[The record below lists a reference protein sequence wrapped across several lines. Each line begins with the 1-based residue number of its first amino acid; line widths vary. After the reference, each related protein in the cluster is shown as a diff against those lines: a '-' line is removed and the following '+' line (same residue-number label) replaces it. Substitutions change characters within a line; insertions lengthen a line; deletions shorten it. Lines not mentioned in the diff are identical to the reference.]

1 MYKKLLL
8 TLLTLALLLTSCSQ
22 SAVAPTPTETV
33 LPTGG
38 GARTNCHRRTDPNG
52 GATDGTGSGHLKKG
66 SAPSMYLRER
76 R

>member
-22 SAVAPTPTETV
+22 SEVAPTATETALPTEV
-33 LPTGG
+33 ALEP
-38 GARTNCHRRTDPNG
+38 NCHCRTDPNG
-52 GATDGTGSGHLKKG
+52 GATRRNRQRHLKKLP
-66 SAPSMYLRER
+66 APSMYLRER